1 VIRVRHL
8 TLPAGLSAV
17 ARRDGDGGIQV
28 FVSDALAADQ
38 QRAAVRLA
46 LRSINRPG
54 WRAGLLPIP
63 VGLLLSTFRRSIVPI
78 TRAVRAH
85 AIASSAAALVLA
97 AGAAALIVGLPQ
109 HHGPAVAGQAPHGS
123 QLPVPAAGR
132 THGAGKQRAGHSAL
146 PAPRATAIAARS
158 AGMPPG
164 TTTESPAPRSASP
177 SASQSAPAGPSKSA
191 APLPSGT
198 PSPTQPAPSPS
209 PSPSPSGGGTCVV
222 VLGIWI
228 CL

>member
-1 VIRVRHL
+1 MIRVRHL

-17 ARRDGDGGIQV
+17 VRRDTDGGIQV

-46 LRSINRPG
+46 LRSISRPV

-63 VGLLLSTFRRSIVPI
+63 VGLLLGTFRRGIMPI
-78 TRAVRAH
+78 TRAVRTH
-85 AIASSAAALVLA
+85 AIASSAAAFFVA

-109 HHGPAVAGQAPHGS
+109 HHGPAVAGHAPHGS
-123 QLPVPAAGR
+123 QWHAPAASR
-132 THGAGKQRAGHSAL
+132 TRSAGKPGPSHSTM

-158 AGMPPG
+158 TG
-164 TTTESPAPRSASP
+164 TPRGTITASPAPRSPAP
-177 SASQSAPAGPSKSA
+177 SASQPPTTEPSKSA
-191 APLPSGT
+191 APQPSGT

-209 PSPSPSGGGTCVV
+209 PQPSGGGTCVV
-222 VLGIWI
+222 ILGIWI

>member
-1 VIRVRHL
+1 VIRIRHL

-17 ARRDGDGGIQV
+17 VLRDRKGGIQV
-28 FVSDALAADQ
+28 FVSDVLAADQ

-46 LRSINRPG
+46 LRSMNRRG

-63 VGLLLSTFRRSIVPI
+63 VGLLLGTFRRSIVPV
-78 TRAVRAH
+78 TRAVRSH

-109 HHGPAVAGQAPHGS
+109 HHGPAVAGHAPHRS
-123 QLPVPAAGR
+123 QVHAPAAGR
-132 THGAGKQRAGHSAL
+132 THSAGKSGSRHRTL
-146 PAPRATAIAARS
+146 PVPRATAVAARS
-158 AGMPPG
+158 TGTPPA
-164 TTTESPAPRSASP
+164 TTTPTPAPRSASP
-177 SASQSAPAGPSKSA
+177 SASQSATPEPSKSA
-191 APLPSGT
+191 APLPSAT

-209 PSPSPSGGGTCVV
+209 PSPPPSGGGACVV

>member
-1 VIRVRHL
+1 VIRVQHL

-17 ARRDGDGGIQV
+17 VLRDSKGGIQV
-28 FVSDALAADQ
+28 FVSNALAPDK

-46 LRSINRPG
+46 LRAMDRRG

-63 VGLLLSTFRRSIVPI
+63 VGLLLGTFRRSIMPI
-78 TRAVRAH
+78 IKAVRTH

-97 AGAAALIVGLPQ
+97 AGAAALIVGLPH
-109 HHGPAVAGQAPHGS
+109 HHGPAVAGHAPHRS
-123 QLPVPAAGR
+123 QLHAPAAGR
-132 THGAGKQRAGHSAL
+132 THSAGKQSPGHSRQ
-146 PAPRATAIAARS
+146 PAPRATAVAARS
-158 AGMPPG
+158 TGTSPG
-164 TTTESPAPRSASP
+164 ATPSPAPRSAAP
-177 SASQSAPAGPSKSA
+177 SASQSATPEPSKSA

-222 VLGIWI
+222 ILGIWI

>member
-1 VIRVRHL
+1 VIRIRHL

-17 ARRDGDGGIQV
+17 VLRDSKGGVQV
-28 FVSDALAADQ
+28 FVSDTLDADQ

-46 LRSINRPG
+46 LRSIYRPA

-63 VGLLLSTFRRSIVPI
+63 VGLLLGNFRRIVVW
-78 TRAVRAH
+78 TARAVRTH
-85 AIASSAAALVLA
+85 AVASSAAAFLLA

-109 HHGPAVAGQAPHGS
+109 HHGPVVAGHAPHRS
-123 QLPVPAAGR
+123 QLQVPAAGR
-132 THGAGKQRAGHSAL
+132 THSAGKHRAGHSTL
-146 PAPRATAIAARS
+146 PAPRATAVAARS
-158 AGMPPG
+158 TGTPPG
-164 TTTESPAPRSASP
+164 RITPTPAPRSASP
-177 SASQSAPAGPSKSA
+177 SASQSATPEPSKSA

-209 PSPSPSGGGTCVV
+209 PSPPPSGGGTCVV
-222 VLGIWI
+222 ILGIWI